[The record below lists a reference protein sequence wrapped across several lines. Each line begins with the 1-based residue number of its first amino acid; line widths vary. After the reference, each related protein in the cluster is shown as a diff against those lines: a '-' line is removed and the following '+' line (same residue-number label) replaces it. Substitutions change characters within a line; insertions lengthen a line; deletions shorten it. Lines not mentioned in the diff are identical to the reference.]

1 MSHVSDVMKAKPY
14 LLPYFNDVQ
23 YAGYRFAT
31 DPKYN
36 DPVFRIEQAKRYY
49 LSSLR
54 SPQKPNGLESYW
66 ILVYCKSEINELMEK
81 CTQEQNAKRSL
92 VNRSFDAF
100 SRALY
105 DLGQMINKKTSGF
118 EGLFPLSGKILIV
131 LFTSYLLKKM
141 NPENNKTL

>member
-1 MSHVSDVMKAKPY
+1 MSHISDVMKAKPH
-14 LLPYFNDVQ
+14 LLPYFNDVK
-23 YAGYRFAT
+23 YAGHRFAS

-54 SPQKPNGLESYW
+54 SPQKPNGLEGYW
-66 ILVYCKSEINELMEK
+66 ILVYCKNEINELMEK
-81 CTQEQNAKRSL
+81 CTQEQNATRSL

-105 DLGQMINKKTSGF
+105 DLGQIINRKTARF
-118 EGLFPLSGKILIV
+118 EGLFSLSGRILIV
-131 LFTSYLLKKM
+131 LFASYLIKKIGQ
-141 NPENNKTL
+141 EK